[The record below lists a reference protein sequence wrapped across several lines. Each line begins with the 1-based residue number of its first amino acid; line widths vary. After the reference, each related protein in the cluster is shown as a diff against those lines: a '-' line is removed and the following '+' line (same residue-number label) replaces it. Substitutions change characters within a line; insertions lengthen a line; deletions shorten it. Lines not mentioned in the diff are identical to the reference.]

1 MSLKARRQN
10 EDGDATSEG
19 EKVRALDHDDTFA
32 ATNKRNYLRGWG
44 GALTLLFLLK
54 ATGSSRGGFSKIKV

>member
-44 GALTLLFLLK
+44 GGINSALSAT
-54 ATGSSRGGFSKIKV
+54 TGSSRGGFSKIKV